1 MRDFIKKTWFIYGK
15 GDFTCKS
22 VDSSTGSAFIDTKRE
37 RGAILFTGTE
47 SELDNYLLG
56 MGDDELKVRGVV
68 EYKSTEYYMF
78 KYGPFYDINKDENI
92 RKIS

>member
-56 MGDDELKVRGVV
+56 MGDDELKVRGVF